1 MSDESRMGRTS
12 EQEAAADQKQRK
24 LPGTDFWEEEHDEAR
39 KREGAGALGVEEHG
53 HASEAEMGEPEAV
66 AQAIGQEEPDRTIEE
81 QDRRAGL
88 AQE

>member
-1 MSDESRMGRTS
+1 MSDESKGRR
-12 EQEAAADQKQRK
+12 EEKAEAKQRK
-24 LPGTDFWEEEHDEAR
+24 PGTYLREEEHDEAR